1 LNKPPEMKNPTNLGR
16 DVGSESNK
24 PNHYKGNSSMST
36 LPQAVVIDNLSIRQD
51 EDGRYCLNDLHKA
64 AGGEE
69 KHSPNRFTRTET
81 FNSLVNEL
89 TPEMAFAP
97 YVSNRGGL
105 FAGTYVCKEL
115 VYAYAMWIS
124 AAFHVKVLRTFD
136 KVATGQIVQKPV
148 TMLEWIEQTRL
159 IEIQR
164 LELAHKVEEL
174 QPKANALDT
183 LSNAT
188 GTVTLDQ
195 AAKLLGVQP
204 KKFLN
209 PWLVEHGWCFRRSGD
224 LNPHQDK
231 VDKKLLIAIFR
242 TYQGNS
248 GEQKTTVQ
256 TRVTSAGMTRLAI
269 DLKKWQESQGKGD
282 AA

>member
-1 LNKPPEMKNPTNLGR
+1 
-16 DVGSESNK
+16 
-24 PNHYKGNSSMST
+24 
-36 LPQAVVIDNLSIRQD
+36 
-51 EDGRYCLNDLHKA
+51 
-64 AGGEE
+64 
-69 KHSPNRFTRTET
+69 
-81 FNSLVNEL
+81 
-89 TPEMAFAP
+89 MAFAP